1 MRGFATPA
9 GATLRENMESLK
21 HGISG
26 ISGIGGIGGIGGIS
40 GISQPGSGIG
50 EVWGWQNVK
59 ERFAK
64 EAVAKIVG
72 YMVVSNLKKV

>member
-1 MRGFATPA
+1 
-9 GATLRENMESLK
+9 MESVE
-21 HGISG
+21 HGIG
-26 ISGIGGIGGIGGIS
+26 

-72 YMVVSNLKKV
+72 YMVKYNLKK